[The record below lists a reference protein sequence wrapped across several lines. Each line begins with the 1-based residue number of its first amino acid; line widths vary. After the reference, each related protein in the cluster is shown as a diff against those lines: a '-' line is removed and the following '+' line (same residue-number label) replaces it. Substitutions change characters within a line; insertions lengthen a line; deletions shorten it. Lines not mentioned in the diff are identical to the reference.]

1 MSREIERR
9 FEKEGQGKAM
19 YEDAYWQAVM
29 ERDGRANGTFVYAVR
44 STGIYCKPSCPSRKP
59 RREQVVFFTEPA
71 EAEQAGFRACRRCQP
86 RENVSDAQVELV
98 EHACRYIE
106 QHLDET
112 LRLEQLGA
120 EVGLSQT
127 YAQRLFKRVMGI
139 SPRQYAEAQRLE
151 RIKSQLKEGTSVTTT
166 VYEVGYSS
174 SSRLYERAPG
184 QLGMT
189 PTTYKRGGAGMVI
202 EYTIVDSPL
211 GRLLVAATERG
222 ICRIGLDD
230 RDEVLEDTLR
240 YEYPAAEIRQD
251 DGRLSPWLEALVSY
265 LAGEQPHLD
274 LPVDIRATAFQW
286 RVWEELRAIPY
297 GQTRSYSAIAS
308 AIGQPKARRAV
319 AQACKQNPVPLV
331 IPCHRVVRE
340 NGEPGGY
347 RWGAERKK
355 HLLEQEA
362 AGSRGSDRPI

>member
-1 MSREIERR
+1 
-9 FEKEGQGKAM
+9 M
-19 YEDAYWQAVM
+19 YEEVYWQAVL
-29 ERDGRANGTFVYAVR
+29 ERDSQANGRFVYGVR

-59 RREQVVFFTEPA
+59 KREQVIFFAGPEA
-71 EAEQAGFRACRRCQP
+71 AEQAGFRACRRCQP
-86 RENVSDAQVELV
+86 RARDEQVELV
-98 EHACRYIE
+98 QQACRYIE

-112 LRLEQLGA
+112 VRLEQLGA
-120 EVGLSQT
+120 ELGLSQA

-151 RIKSQLKEGTSVTTT
+151 RIKSQLKEGASVTQTL
-166 VYEVGYSS
+166 YEVGYSS

-189 PTTYKRGGAGMVI
+189 PTAYKRGGAGMRIKYV
-202 EYTIVDSPL
+202 IVDSPL

-222 ICRIGLDD
+222 ICRIGLHD
-230 RDEVLEDTLR
+230 RDEVLESTLR
-240 YEYPAAEIRQD
+240 FEYPAAEISQD
-251 DGRLSPWLEALVSY
+251 GEYLKPWVMEVVQH

-297 GQTRSYSAIAS
+297 GQTRSYSDIAS
-308 AIGQPKARRAV
+308 AIGKPKAQRAV
-319 AQACKQNPVPLV
+319 ALACKQNPVPLV

-340 NGEPGGY
+340 DGSPGGY
-347 RWGAERKK
+347 RWGAERKQR
-355 HLLEQEA
+355 LLKQEA
-362 AGSRGSDRPI
+362 ERAQAEFASDKAR

>member
-1 MSREIERR
+1 
-9 FEKEGQGKAM
+9 M
-19 YEDAYWQAVM
+19 YEEAYWQAVL
-29 ERDGRANGTFVYAVR
+29 ERDSQANGRFVYGVR
-44 STGIYCKPSCPSRKP
+44 STGIYCKPSCPSRRP
-59 RREQVVFFTEPA
+59 RREQVVFFTEPEA
-71 EAEQAGFRACRRCQP
+71 AEQAGFRACRRCQP
-86 RENVSDAQVELV
+86 RENDAQIELV
-98 EHACRYIE
+98 QRACRYIE

-112 LRLEQLGA
+112 VSLEQLGA
-120 EVGLSQT
+120 ELGLSQA

-151 RIKSQLKEGTSVTTT
+151 RIKGQLKEGVSVTRT

-189 PTTYKRGGAGMVI
+189 PTAYKRGGEGMQI
-202 EYTIVDSPL
+202 KYAIVDSPL

-222 ICRIGLDD
+222 ICRIGLDN
-230 RDEVLEDTLR
+230 RDEVLESTLR
-240 YEYPAAEIRQD
+240 YEYPAAEISQD
-251 DGRLSPWLEALVSY
+251 GEHLRPWVTAVIRH

-297 GQTRSYSAIAS
+297 GQTRSYSDIAS
-308 AIGQPKARRAV
+308 TIGRPKARRAV

-340 NGEPGGY
+340 DGNLGGY
-347 RWGAERKK
+347 RWGAERKRQ
-355 HLLEQEA
+355 LLKLESERAESLASQK
-362 AGSRGSDRPI
+362 R